1 MGAFVTIYNYIGFRL
16 AAPPFSLDQSAIGA
30 IFAVYLVGS
39 AASAIMGRL
48 ADRYGRRN
56 VLWISE
62 AIFLAGVLITLGAHS
77 VASSWVGR
85 RATIFA
91 YYLGSSVLG
100 SLGGVVFGAAGWT
113 GTVVAV
119 AALALALIIAVFVLR
134 VVTPAARARGG
145 KSRLEFSKGRDDDAA
160 IRARTLHPDLEC
172 LLFSEA
178 EIGAAIRSLAER
190 IAGDHVG
197 EDVLLLG
204 VLKGAVHVLSDLA
217 RELDGIQP
225 GPSRLYLD
233 VMAVS
238 SYGNASRSSGEVRL
252 IQDTTHAIEGRRV
265 VIVEDIIDN
274 GLTLSY
280 LNALLSARKPLALR
294 SAVLLDKPYRRIANV
309 KADYVG
315 LTCPDEFI
323 VGYGLDYQERYRTLP
338 YIAKLRPDIF
348 SEPE

>member
-1 MGAFVTIYNYIGFRL
+1 MTSQ
-16 AAPPFSLDQSAIGA
+16 PSA
-30 IFAVYLVGS
+30 
-39 AASAIMGRL
+39 
-48 ADRYGRRN
+48 
-56 VLWISE
+56 
-62 AIFLAGVLITLGAHS
+62 
-77 VASSWVGR
+77 
-85 RATIFA
+85 
-91 YYLGSSVLG
+91 
-100 SLGGVVFGAAGWT
+100 
-113 GTVVAV
+113 
-119 AALALALIIAVFVLR
+119 R
-134 VVTPAARARGG
+134 V
-145 KSRLEFSKGRDDDAA
+145 
-160 IRARTLHPDLEC
+160 LHPDLESV
-172 LLFSEA
+172 LFSEE
-178 EIGAAIRSLAER
+178 EIAAAIRSLAEA
-190 IAGDHVG
+190 IAKDHVG

-217 RELDGIQP
+217 RALDRIQP
-225 GPSRLYLD
+225 GPARVYLD
-233 VMAVS
+233 LMAVS

-280 LNALLSARKPLALR
+280 LNALLSARKPLSLR